1 MPTFAV
7 TGEIRSKIV
16 EKKAAGSRPTEVR
29 VGSGK
34 YRALKEEVAPYL
46 VAVAGVDP
54 DDWQAKM
61 VYGLSLVV
69 DRQADD
75 DYLEVVAKT

>member
-7 TGEIRSKIV
+7 TGEIWSKIV
-16 EKKAAGSRPTEVR
+16 EKKAAGREPTELR
-29 VGSGK
+29 LGSGK

-46 VAVAGVDP
+46 VAEVDP
-54 DDWQAKM
+54 DRHAEM